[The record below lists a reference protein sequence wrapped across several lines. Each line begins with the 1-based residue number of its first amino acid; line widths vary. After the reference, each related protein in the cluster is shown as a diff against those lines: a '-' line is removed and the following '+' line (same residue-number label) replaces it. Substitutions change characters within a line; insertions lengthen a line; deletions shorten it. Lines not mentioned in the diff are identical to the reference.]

1 MDYYTN
7 SGEKWSSEE
16 ENNLLQEYNEK
27 KLDINEIG
35 KIHKRTP
42 GGISSK
48 LAILGVISDRFS
60 GRGQQEYLRS
70 DLYKEICSI
79 NREKKK
85 EIEKRKKDK
94 IEKKL
99 LETKKREEEYQK
111 NVTFWEK
118 QKESK
123 KENSFICIKECDYL
137 DLKEELTDLKI
148 QLKKIKNMI
157 KKLAIY
163 EFDD

>member
-7 SGEKWSSEE
+7 SGLKWSSDEE
-16 ENNLLQEYNEK
+16 EKVINEYNEQ

-35 KIHKRTP
+35 LIHKRTP

-48 LAILGVISDRFS
+48 LAILGIIPDRFS
-60 GRGQQEYLRS
+60 GRGQQEYISS
-70 DLYKEICSI
+70 DLYKEICS
-79 NREKKK
+79 NNSEKKK

-111 NVTFWEK
+111 NITFWEK

-123 KENSFICIKECDYL
+123 KQNSFICIRECDYL
-137 DLKEELTDLKI
+137 DLKEELSNVKIELKE
-148 QLKKIKNMI
+148 IKNMI
-157 KKLAIY
+157 NKLAIY
-163 EFDD
+163 DFDD